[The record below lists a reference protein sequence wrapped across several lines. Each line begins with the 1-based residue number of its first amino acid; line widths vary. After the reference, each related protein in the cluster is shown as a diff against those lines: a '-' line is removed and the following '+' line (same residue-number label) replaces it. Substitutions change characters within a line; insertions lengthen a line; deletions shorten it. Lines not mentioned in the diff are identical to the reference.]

1 MWTLRRIRPAHQ
13 GRGDG
18 HGRGRLGPELT
29 CVRQLPSILLCGD
42 HAARVGIK
50 GGDMSHDAD
59 KIPKHYRVIESKHP
73 KVVELHRQLADAAQ
87 AEGPLDATT
96 AQLIQ
101 LAGAVGV
108 RSEGAVHSHA
118 RRALEAGASEAE
130 IRHAVILLTTT
141 LGFPAVAAA
150 MDWLNDLI

>member
-1 MWTLRRIRPAHQ
+1 
-13 GRGDG
+13 
-18 HGRGRLGPELT
+18 
-29 CVRQLPSILLCGD
+29 
-42 HAARVGIK
+42 
-50 GGDMSHDAD
+50 MSDD
-59 KIPKHYRVIESKHP
+59 TGKVPRHYRVIESKHP
-73 KVVELHRQLADAAQ
+73 KVAELHRQLADAAR
-87 AEGPLDATT
+87 ADGPLDAKMVH
-96 AQLIQ
+96 LIQ

-108 RSEGAVHSHA
+108 RSEGAVRSHT